1 MSSRKLLSPLL
12 IGALLLAA
20 VVVYLNLPAEEQ
32 VKKGGPLP
40 TTVKTI
46 LVEQGE
52 MAITIEALG
61 TARANE
67 SIAVTA
73 QVTET
78 VRSVNFEDGD
88 SVKAGQVLIQLNNNE
103 ELARVAELRANIDE
117 AKRQYTRIFNLR
129 ESSAASE
136 QLLDEQ
142 QARVKGLEA
151 QLDIAEAQVDDL
163 QIRAPFS
170 GVLGARQVS
179 IGSLVQPAGVITT
192 VSYTHLTLPTNR
204 EV

>member
-20 VVVYLNLPAEEQ
+20 VVVYLNLPAEKE
-32 VKKGGPLP
+32 VKKGGPLA

-46 LVEQGE
+46 LVEQGA

-103 ELARVAELRANIDE
+103 ELIH
-117 AKRQYTRIFNLR
+117 
-129 ESSAASE
+129 
-136 QLLDEQ
+136 
-142 QARVKGLEA
+142 G
-151 QLDIAEAQVDDL
+151 
-163 QIRAPFS
+163 PF
-170 GVLGARQVS
+170 RH
-179 IGSLVQPAGVITT
+179 P
-192 VSYTHLTLPTNR
+192 
-204 EV
+204 

>member
-32 VKKGGPLP
+32 VKKSGPLP

-46 LVEQGE
+46 LVEQGA

-78 VRSVNFEDGD
+78 VS
-88 SVKAGQVLIQLNNNE
+88 
-103 ELARVAELRANIDE
+103 
-117 AKRQYTRIFNLR
+117 
-129 ESSAASE
+129 
-136 QLLDEQ
+136 
-142 QARVKGLEA
+142 
-151 QLDIAEAQVDDL
+151 
-163 QIRAPFS
+163 
-170 GVLGARQVS
+170 
-179 IGSLVQPAGVITT
+179 
-192 VSYTHLTLPTNR
+192 
-204 EV
+204 